1 MPDFNAV
8 MIVGHFVVSIFQIP
22 LGQPLYQ
29 FMPFPSMD
37 RCQEYVQYVV
47 TPPAGFTMDLEYK
60 MYKTAQCV
68 TKEEF
73 QRQMEL
79 YNKRNAAPSTPE
91 LPEDN
96 NDGWN

>member
-8 MIVGHFVVSIFQIP
+8 MVIGHFVVSIFQVP

-29 FMPFPSMD
+29 FVPYPSMD
-37 RCQEYVQYVV
+37 RCQEYTQYVL
-47 TPPAGFTMDLEYK
+47 TPRAGHTMNLEYK
-60 MYKTAQCV
+60 MYKTAECV

-79 YNKRNAAPSTPE
+79 YNKQQDGNSEAPE
-91 LPEDN
+91 Q